1 MACFCLKRQHLILN
15 VFFLLFSVA
24 WRVVYFLTYKFNNK
38 SFIIDPD
45 LVVPIT
51 ELELYSTLTWTGLNK
66 EQYKLYTVTRS
77 GTILYGQ
84 RHFNLLLTR
93 EVSIFDWRK
102 IEIDLLAK
110 WCKYLGM

>member
-1 MACFCLKRQHLILN
+1 M
-15 VFFLLFSVA
+15 
-24 WRVVYFLTYKFNNK
+24 YFLTYNFNNK
-38 SFIIDPD
+38 SFIVDPD

-51 ELELYSTLTWTGLNK
+51 ELYLYSTLSWTGLNK
-66 EQYKLYTVTRS
+66 EQYKLYTVARS

-84 RHFNLLLTR
+84 RHFSLLLTR